1 MTFTPTNTADYN
13 AATATVAITVLKA
26 TPAITWPTP
35 AAITVRD
42 GAQWDA
48 VERDAPPV
56 AGTFVYTPASG
67 TLLGAGAGQTLSVT
81 FTPTNT
87 ADYNPAT
94 ATVAITVLPLSLPTV
109 TLVNPASGSAA
120 GGTAVTISGT
130 GFVTGA
136 TVAIGGT
143 AATSVNVVTAQT
155 ITAVTAAHSPGAVA
169 VVVTNPDGQL
179 ATRTNGFTY
188 FVPFTDGLLQR
199 GVSLIRA
206 PHIIELRQRINAVRA
221 RLNLSPFAWS
231 DAALSATSGTPIR
244 AQHII
249 DLRSALQGI
258 YVALNLPL
266 PLYTD
271 PTLVA
276 GTTLMK
282 LEHIT
287 EIRAALIA
295 VE

>member
-13 AATATVAITVLKA
+13 AATKTVAITVVKA
-26 TPAITWPTP
+26 TPVITWPTP
-35 AAITVRD
+35 APITV
-42 GAQWDA
+42 GTALNGTQLNA
-48 VERDAPPV
+48 TTPV
-56 AGTFVYTPASG
+56 AGTFVYTPPSG
-67 TLLGAGAGQTLSVT
+67 TLLEAGAGQNLSVT
-81 FTPTNT
+81 FTPANT

-94 ATVAITVLPLSLPTV
+94 ATVPITVNALSLPTV

-120 GGTAVTISGT
+120 GSTAVTISGT
-130 GFVTGA
+130 GFMTGA

-143 AATSVNVVTAQT
+143 AATSVNVVSAQT

-179 ATRTNGFTY
+179 ATRANGFAY
-188 FVPFTDGLLQR
+188 FVAFTDDLLQR
-199 GVSLIRA
+199 GVTPIRA
-206 PHIIELRQRINAVRA
+206 THIVQLRQRIDAVRA
-221 RLNLSPFAWS
+221 RLALSPFAWI
-231 DAALSATSGTPIR
+231 DAALPATGGTAIR

-258 YVALNLPL
+258 YTALSLTLPV
-266 PLYTD
+266 YTD

-276 GTTLMK
+276 GTTVMK

-287 EIRAALIA
+287 EIRAALVA

>member
-13 AATATVAITVLKA
+13 EATMTVPLTVAKA

-35 AAITVRD
+35 APISVGTALSGTQLN
-42 GAQWDA
+42 ATT
-48 VERDAPPV
+48 PV
-56 AGTFVYTPASG
+56 AGTFAYTPPSG
-67 TLLGAGAGQTLSVT
+67 TLLLAGTGQTLSVD
-81 FTPTNT
+81 FTPANT
-87 ADYNPAT
+87 ADYNEAT
-94 ATVAITVLPLSLPTV
+94 ATVAITVLPPSLPTV
-109 TLVNPASGSAA
+109 TLVAPAAGGTT

-130 GFVTGA
+130 GFMTGA

-143 AATSVNVVTAQT
+143 AATSVTVVNAQT
-155 ITAVTAAHSPGAVA
+155 ITSVTAPHSPGAVA

-179 ATRTNGFTY
+179 ATRANGFTY
-188 FVPFTDGLLQR
+188 FVAFTDDLLQR
-199 GVSLIRA
+199 GVTLIRA
-206 PHIIELRQRINAVRA
+206 PHIIELRQRISAVRA
-221 RLNLSPFAWS
+221 RVALSPFAWS

-249 DLRSALQGI
+249 DLRAALQGI
-258 YVALNLPL
+258 LVASNRAL

-276 GTTLMK
+276 GTTVVK
-282 LEHIT
+282 LEHVT